1 MLNQFLQ
8 YYRASAVP
16 RLLVLDRRQPPLGSN
31 HDLANSITRG
41 IIISAG
47 ILAMIMSIA
56 GLLMADTVS
65 HISLGFAGIV
75 TVLLVSW
82 ISRWESISTATN
94 RRFVLIALALVQGRY
109 LTGWLVTDAADAPG
123 AILTGLIYTPLIL
136 FVAALYEG
144 HRRGIIIGLTSAILM
159 GGTIIVGSQR
169 PEMAEIHFN
178 DWRLGLIVGFSIS
191 AYTFILGLWS
201 EQQSILE
208 DSSVQLLRL
217 ERAANTDPLTQ
228 LLNRRGLDVIVERWV
243 ADSDKMGVL
252 LLDIDHFKTVND
264 DYGHD
269 IGDQALRK
277 ISNVIRATSR
287 DDDVVARWGGEEL
300 LVITRSSDKPAL
312 KEFSERLRKAVS
324 DINIAGL
331 PPLTVSIGVTQHFSH
346 EAFEQS
352 TLVRADEALY
362 TAKNEGRNLVR
373 YSW

>member
-1 MLNQFLQ
+1 M
-8 YYRASAVP
+8 
-16 RLLVLDRRQPPLGSN
+16 
-31 HDLANSITRG
+31 
-41 IIISAG
+41 
-47 ILAMIMSIA
+47 
-56 GLLMADTVS
+56 
-65 HISLGFAGIV
+65 
-75 TVLLVSW
+75 
-82 ISRWESISTATN
+82 
-94 RRFVLIALALVQGRY
+94 
-109 LTGWLVTDAADAPG
+109 
-123 AILTGLIYTPLIL
+123 
-136 FVAALYEG
+136 
-144 HRRGIIIGLTSAILM
+144 
-159 GGTIIVGSQR
+159 
-169 PEMAEIHFN
+169 
-178 DWRLGLIVGFSIS
+178 
-191 AYTFILGLWS
+191 
-201 EQQSILE
+201 E

-252 LLDIDHFKTVND
+252 LLDIDHFKKVND

-277 ISNVIRATSR
+277 ISNIIRATSR